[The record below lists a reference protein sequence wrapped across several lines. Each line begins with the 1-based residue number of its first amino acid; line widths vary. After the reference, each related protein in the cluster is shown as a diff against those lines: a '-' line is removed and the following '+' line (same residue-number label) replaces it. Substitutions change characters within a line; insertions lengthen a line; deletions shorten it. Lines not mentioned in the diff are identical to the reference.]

1 MALEPRIN
9 ILPTEDAEPMHGLEV
24 RPPLLDQT
32 RAFRDGKYLVFTL
45 GKERYGLDILAV
57 REIIGILTI
66 HELPQMPLFFK
77 GVINLRDKII
87 PIMEMRGKFGMESVE
102 HDERTCIIVV
112 EVSGKGGSRLMGII
126 VDAVSEVANVREQ
139 DVEDPPQF
147 GSGVDTSFLLG
158 MAKLSEGVT
167 ILLDIDALMQAQGA
181 VSLTEVSEV
190 F

>member
-1 MALEPRIN
+1 MALEPRNN
-9 ILPTEDAEPMHGLEV
+9 ILPAEDAEPMHGLEV
-24 RPPLLDQT
+24 RQPPLDQAH
-32 RAFRDGKYLVFTL
+32 AFRDGKYLVFTL

-112 EVSGKGGSRLMGII
+112 EVSALTGPRLIGII
-126 VDAVSEVANVREQ
+126 VDAVSEVVAIKEQ
-139 DVEDPPQF
+139 EVEAPPEF
-147 GSGVDTSFLLG
+147 GSAAEDQGLLG
-158 MAKLSEGVT
+158 VAKLADGVT
-167 ILLDIDALMQAQGA
+167 ILLDIDRLLQTEEA
-181 VSLTEVSEV
+181 VLLGITA
-190 F
+190 